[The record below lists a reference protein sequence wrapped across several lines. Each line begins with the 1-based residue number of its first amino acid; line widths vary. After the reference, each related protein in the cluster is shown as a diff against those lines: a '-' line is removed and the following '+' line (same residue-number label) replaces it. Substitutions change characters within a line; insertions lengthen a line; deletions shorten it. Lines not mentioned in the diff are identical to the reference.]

1 MKVDKQKILITGHT
15 GFVGSWL
22 YFLLKRKNLDV
33 FGIGLKSKNKNDL
46 FYHLKIYKDKNSK
59 LLNILDYNK
68 LEKHIIK
75 IKPNIIFHLAAES
88 LVLRSLRK
96 PNLSYKTNIIG
107 TLNILNLIKKYNFIK
122 TGFFFTTDK
131 VYKNNDLNKK
141 FIENDS
147 LGGYDPYSGSKSA
160 SEIVI
165 NIFFKSFLKKK
176 KIIVI
181 RCGNI
186 IGGGDNGENRIIPD
200 IIKCIKFKKTLTIRN
215 ANSTRPWQHVLDV
228 IYILYF
234 LIKKTKNQKNFIKI
248 FNISSKS
255 KSETV
260 RKIVKE
266 FRKKFSFKYKFLY
279 KKNLE
284 KKYLELNS
292 NKIYK
297 EYKLK
302 NRFSST
308 QSIIKTVEF
317 YLDIFKNKKKIKDKV
332 TSELRDYERNT
343 KTI

>member
-1 MKVDKQKILITGHT
+1 MTV
-15 GFVGSWL
+15 
-22 YFLLKRKNLDV
+22 
-33 FGIGLKSKNKNDL
+33 
-46 FYHLKIYKDKNSK
+46 
-59 LLNILDYNK
+59 
-68 LEKHIIK
+68 
-75 IKPNIIFHLAAES
+75 
-88 LVLRSLRK
+88 
-96 PNLSYKTNIIG
+96 
-107 TLNILNLIKKYNFIK
+107 
-122 TGFFFTTDK
+122 
-131 VYKNNDLNKK
+131 
-141 FIENDS
+141 
-147 LGGYDPYSGSKSA
+147 
-160 SEIVI
+160 
-165 NIFFKSFLKKK
+165 
-176 KIIVI
+176 
-181 RCGNI
+181 
-186 IGGGDNGENRIIPD
+186 
-200 IIKCIKFKKTLTIRN
+200 RN

-260 RKIVKE
+260 RKIVNE
-266 FRKKFSFKYKFLY
+266 FRKKFSFKCKFLY

-332 TSELRDYERNT
+332 DFELRNYERNT
-343 KTI
+343 KII